1 MPELH
6 LSKSSLA
13 EFSLQEFIKNMD
25 ENAKQLFTQ
34 ILTNNNVPTSDEII
48 KSIGNPQK
56 PKKIRDCIK
65 KMNYFKN
72 FTDER
77 LKEII
82 PDRDTNYSKA
92 EREELIK
99 KWVDE
104 NNSIN
109 NK

>member
-1 MPELH
+1 MAIP
-6 LSKSSLA
+6 KSL
-13 EFSLQEFIKNMD
+13 KNTR
-25 ENAKQLFTQ
+25 LY
-34 ILTNNNVPTSDEII
+34 
-48 KSIGNPQK
+48 
-56 PKKIRDCIK
+56 K

-99 KWVDE
+99 NGWTRIIVL
-104 NNSIN
+104 IT
-109 NK
+109 NKRI

>member
-1 MPELH
+1 
-6 LSKSSLA
+6 
-13 EFSLQEFIKNMD
+13 
-25 ENAKQLFTQ
+25 
-34 ILTNNNVPTSDEII
+34 
-48 KSIGNPQK
+48 
-56 PKKIRDCIK
+56 
-65 KMNYFKN
+65 MNYFKN